1 VSSNFSAGW
10 AGESGYS
17 REAATKTHAEQAMDG
32 ALQQDR
38 EEPTRFFARVL
49 SRLSRGGLAHG
60 GRITFSLAALAT
72 VLGTISFLI
81 GPAHLSA
88 GELFSA
94 LLAPH
99 GTATIIAR
107 EIRLPRALLALVVG
121 AALGASGGAL
131 QGLFRNPLADPGV
144 TGVTS
149 SAGFGAVVAMYFGFA
164 AINPLVLPAS
174 AIAGALATS
183 TILYFLSRSGAERTA
198 LVLAGAAIASLAT
211 AMTALAMSLAPNPYA
226 ISEMV
231 RWMMG
236 SLKDCTLGDLALAAP
251 PVALGILLLMT
262 SARSL
267 DALTLG
273 EEAAQSLGVDVHGVR
288 RRVVIGVALAT
299 GAATAAA
306 GAVSFV
312 GLVVPHLLRPFYGYE
327 PARLIWPSALGGAVL
342 VSAADIAVRLIA
354 PDGQLLV
361 GVMTAM
367 IGAPFFIWLILRMRR
382 DT

>member
-1 VSSNFSAGW
+1 MSPM
-10 AGESGYS
+10 
-17 REAATKTHAEQAMDG
+17 T
-32 ALQQDR
+32 L
-38 EEPTRFFARVL
+38 
-49 SRLSRGGLAHG
+49 
-60 GRITFSLAALAT
+60 SLAALA
-72 VLGTISFLI
+72 LIFAAISFLI
-81 GPAHLSA
+81 GPAHLGA
-88 GELFSA
+88 GALFAGLFAS
-94 LLAPH
+94 H
-99 GTATIIAR
+99 GTAAIIAR

-121 AALGASGGAL
+121 AALGASGAAL

-164 AINPLVLPAS
+164 AINPIVLPAS

-183 TILYFLSRSGAERTA
+183 TVLYFLSRSGAERTA
-198 LVLAGAAIASLAT
+198 LILAGAAIASLAT

-236 SLKDCTLGDLALAAP
+236 SLKDCTLADLALATP
-251 PVALGILLLMT
+251 PVALGIVLLMA

-273 EEAAQSLGVDVHGVR
+273 EEAAQSLGVDVHG
-288 RRVVIGVALAT
+288 GVALAT

-382 DT
+382 ET